1 MTLLEKRRPTT
12 LGEIMGQDKHVALF
26 QSWME
31 ANDIP
36 HLVIHGPFGT
46 GKSSFIEAGLKDFYG
61 NYYDMNVTT
70 KNASQQSVRGI
81 GAMDEIIKH
90 ELGIVPA
97 GDFPFR
103 MMVFEESDAITE
115 PGQRSLKRAIEQ
127 FAHNTRFVFVT
138 NYLEEIDEAIRERCE
153 DMKFSIPPGIEQ
165 YVWLRDTY
173 IDETGQAEEDIPPG
187 RIAIIMGLSNAGYSP
202 RVALKKLGTYLAGGK
217 TDDTILLSEKSVLI
231 VARLFGALKD
241 KTKIGKLYGGLMDIY
256 ESIRP
261 DFSSPEREMLGYIFT
276 EAKTNYF
283 TTHPTIVGEL
293 SKAIAASD
301 IAIRESF
308 NADVHMS
315 NLLWKLS
322 RAFGE

>member
-12 LGEIMGQDKHVALF
+12 LGEIMGQDDHVALF

-31 ANDIP
+31 AGDIP
-36 HLVIHGPFGT
+36 HLIIHGPFGT
-46 GKSSFIEAGLKDFYG
+46 GKSSFIEAGLKDYYG
-61 NYYDMNVTT
+61 DYIKLNSTT

-81 GAMDEIIKH
+81 GAMDDIINK
-90 ELGIVPA
+90 ELGIIPA
-97 GDFPFR
+97 GGYPFR
-103 MMVFEESDAITE
+103 IIVFEEAEQIT
-115 PGQRSLKRAIEQ
+115 PQGQRSLKRAIEQ
-127 FAHNTRFVFVT
+127 FAHNTRFIFIT
-138 NYLEEIDEAIRERCE
+138 NYFEELDEAIRERCE
-153 DMKFSIPPGIEQ
+153 DMKFNIPPGIEQ
-165 YVWLRDTY
+165 YVWLRDIYTN
-173 IDETGQAEEDIPPG
+173 ETGQAEEDIPPG
-187 RIAIIMGLSNAGYSP
+187 RIAIIMGLSNSGYSP
-202 RVALKKLGTYLAGGK
+202 RVSLKKLGTYLTGGK
-217 TDDTILLSEKSVLI
+217 KDDTILLSEKSVLI

-308 NADVHMS
+308 NADIHMS